1 MLMSSRLI
9 GFTIVAAAAVV
20 LAVPVSAQDT
30 KIGVTAV
37 VNPDATGQPPTQ
49 QRRTLQVGLDIF
61 TRESVVT
68 TATGQAQMLF
78 LDESALT
85 VGPNSEVVL
94 DEFVYDPAQKTGKIA
109 LSATKG
115 VFRLVG
121 GQISKTNPVTLKT
134 PTATI
139 GVRGGIAIVSQQ
151 QGGQLAATFLFG
163 QSMSVNSGGETQTV
177 TRPGFQVLVTGPNIP
192 PLPPQPAPPG
202 ELRQSVQ
209 TLEGSGQQQNQQQQ
223 QQGQGAEQ
231 RAGGLAASGSGNVPA
246 AFGPPPGGGLGG
258 LGRGPGPAPSGSDID
273 SAADKD
279 HTTQQSQVEA
289 AAGSGTS
296 GLVGR
301 YKHSFSTAI
310 GSDDGSSSFDLSVQT
325 GTVTTGKFSGTGSS
339 FIFPL
344 PGSPGSLSFTGTSS
358 TTDSPFGPLSGTSVL
373 FANNEFVLAE
383 VTENDFSGHRVL
395 VFAGVPTT
403 SFPTTGMTGYT
414 ARRDFLLDSN
424 IPFILKNSGGSLTA
438 STNDADDFDAAIVW
452 NTSGSSTAQ
461 RAFGFGKIAISGLQS
476 SQASTGVLVGGQ
488 VLTSGGKTFLQGSM
502 RGTSRVAASQTLH
515 VFEGPV
521 STVFGGSSDTSFYGA
536 NAGYFVLESSNVTAS
551 GTKPR
556 VAADDKIGDQFL
568 TGVIDFA
575 PNTVFAVNTA
585 ATSDPRSSKT
595 LNGYTG
601 GLLESVSSGSVSD
614 RRIFQTLSSNPLN
627 FEIKTSATTNK
638 ISSDIKAENALGSA
652 GVTMFDLVLGDSDA
666 AFGDSTTTSGRSV
679 FIDNDAFGA
688 VEASTHNQIVDGTT
702 VAGTS
707 AKLGMATGEADQ
719 LFTAASVSMCQCSF
733 LQWGFWGGRVELT
746 AGVDRRTHLAAW
758 VTGELPT
765 QVQIPSTGT
774 ASYVGH
780 MVGTV
785 NTSSATYLAVGRF
798 QNDWNFGTR
807 AGTISITSFDGQNY
821 TGSGSAP
828 TATPR
833 DFSGSFS
840 NSSNTG
846 QLHGSFVKSS
856 TDNVAGQIGDFHIKD
871 TATSGT
877 NYKAAGIFAAQK

>member
-1 MLMSSRLI
+1 MLMSRASVRLLL
-9 GFTIVAAAAVV
+9 GAAAAVV
-20 LAVPVSAQDT
+20 AFAVPVSAQDT

-61 TRESVVT
+61 SRESVVT

-139 GVRGGIAIVSQQ
+139 GVRGGIAIVNQQ
-151 QGGQLAATFLFG
+151 QGGQMSATFLFG

-177 TRPGFQVLVTGPNIP
+177 TRPGFQVLVPGPNIP

-209 TLEGSGQQQNQQQQ
+209 TLEGSGEQQSQQQQ

-246 AFGPPPGGGLGG
+246 AFGPPPGG
-258 LGRGPGPAPSGSDID
+258 PGPARAPSGSDID

-279 HTTQQSQVEA
+279 NTTQQTQGEA
-289 AAGSGTS
+289 AASSGTS

-301 YKHSFSTAI
+301 YKHSFSTAT
-310 GSDDGSSSFDLSVQT
+310 GSDDGSSSFDLSVKT
-325 GTVTTGKFSGTGSS
+325 GTVTTGKFSGTGSN

-383 VTENDFSGHRVL
+383 VTENNFPGDRVL
-395 VFAGVPTT
+395 IFAGVPTT
-403 SFPTTGMTGYT
+403 SLPTTGMTGYT

-424 IPFILKNSGGSLTA
+424 IPFILKNSGGSLTT
-438 STNDADDFDAAIVW
+438 STLAANDSDAAIVW
-452 NTSGSSTAQ
+452 DTSGSSTAQ
-461 RAFGFGKIAISGLQS
+461 RAFGFAKLAINGLQS
-476 SQASTGVLVGGQ
+476 SQTSTGSLGIGQ
-488 VLTSGGKTFLQGSM
+488 VVTASGKTFISGGM

-515 VFEGPV
+515 MFEGPV
-521 STVFGGSSDTSFYGA
+521 STVFGGAAEASFFGA
-536 NAGYFVLESSNVTAS
+536 SAGYFVLESSTVTAT

-568 TGVIDFA
+568 TGVIDFS
-575 PNTVFAVNTA
+575 PNTVFSVNTA
-585 ATSDPRSSKT
+585 ATFDPRSSKT

-652 GVTMFDLVLGDSDA
+652 GVTMFDLTLGDADA
-666 AFGDSTTTSGRSV
+666 AFGDSTTTSGRSA
-679 FIDNDAFGA
+679 FLDNDAFGA
-688 VEASTHNQIVDGTT
+688 IEASSHNQIVDSMT

-707 AKLGMATGEADQ
+707 AKLGIATGELSQ
-719 LFTAASVSMCQCSF
+719 LFAAAGITKCTCSF
-733 LQWGFWGGRVELT
+733 LNWGFWGGRVELT

-758 VTGELPT
+758 VAGELPT

-774 ASYVGH
+774 ASYLGH
-780 MVGTV
+780 MTGTV
-785 NTSSATYLAVGRF
+785 NTSSATYLAVGTFR
-798 QNDWNFGTR
+798 NDWNFGTR
-807 AGTISITSFDGQNY
+807 SGTVTITSFDSQNY
-821 TGSGSAP
+821 SGSASAP
-828 TATPR
+828 SLTPR

-840 NSSNTG
+840 NGSNTG
-846 QLHGSFVKSS
+846 QLHGSFAKSS
-856 TDNVAGQIGDFHIKD
+856 TDNVAGQLGDFHIKD

-877 NYKAAGIFAAQK
+877 NYKAAGIFAAQKN